1 MGLHELSSIMLYI
14 HPPIAIAGH
23 ILIFIFTFFL
33 IINSSNSQNKI
44 KHVGIL
50 AWLFT
55 FLGLITGIIWAQLA
69 WNSFW
74 SLDPKETMT
83 LILFSTFSTSLL
95 FFFENRRK
103 TALCFSVISCVL
115 VIITIL
121 ISFILAGLHSFI

>member
-1 MGLHELSSIMLYI
+1 MSIHELSSIMLYI
-14 HPPIAIAGH
+14 HPPLAIAGH

-33 IINSSNSQNKI
+33 IIKSSNPQNKT

-55 FLGLITGIIWAQLA
+55 FLGLVTGIIWAQLA
-69 WNSFW
+69 WSSFW
-74 SLDPKETMT
+74 SWDPKETMT

-103 TALCFSVISCVL
+103 TALYFAVISCIL

-121 ISFILAGLHSFI
+121 SSFILAGLHSFI

>member
-1 MGLHELSSIMLYI
+1 MESRKMGLHELSSIMLYI

-83 LILFSTFSTSLL
+83 LILFSTF
-95 FFFENRRK
+95 
-103 TALCFSVISCVL
+103 
-115 VIITIL
+115 
-121 ISFILAGLHSFI
+121 

>member
-14 HPPIAIAGH
+14 HPPLAIAGH

-33 IINSSNSQNKI
+33 IIKSSNPQNKT

-50 AWLFT
+50 AWLVT
-55 FLGLITGIIWAQLA
+55 FLGLVTGIIWAQLA
-69 WNSFW
+69 WSSFW
-74 SLDPKETMT
+74 SWDPKETMT

-95 FFFENRRK
+95 FFFENRRNP
-103 TALCFSVISCVL
+103 ALYFSVISCAL